1 MSRFED
7 LRGVL
12 EEQIAREQ
20 AALDFVARLERFV
33 TALEDVGFGVLVD
46 VRHLSG
52 AEMQVGL
59 QVICPAGLVGA
70 SSVALVEP
78 LARDEAAQQAAYLE
92 ELRRSGPAG
101 VDLEQTVAPVA
112 EPEPEPEPAPETK
125 PGFDPE
131 TKAPLG
137 GITADGDPQ
146 EDAQI
151 IEMRVQGKSLDYI
164 AKILRRSKTH
174 VHARVA
180 GPLADAIA
188 ERSPVPRNNL
198 PWSDDEDA
206 DLVARVVAGE
216 PVADIAQ
223 HLGRTKAALV
233 YRCKTALSARISAGK
248 ARRTKPSLPVSA
260 SPRVREAPAPEAPA
274 PQASV
279 APQPVADPLPEVTP
293 ASDAR
298 PPDARPTDARPL
310 RSPIAGMHGDD
321 VSVQQLR
328 AHFEW
333 LYGGAPDPDVV
344 GVDLDLVEGLCRGDG
359 AGAVAEEFDWSRDQV
374 LDRWCALRGGVPV
387 TLQLQT
393 RLLGLL
399 REMAQG
405 QEA

>member
-7 LRGVL
+7 LRGAL

-33 TALEDVGFGVLVD
+33 TALEDVGFGVIVD
-46 VRHLSG
+46 VRQLSG

-59 QVICPAGLVGA
+59 QVRCPAGLVA
-70 SSVALVEP
+70 LSSVALVEP
-78 LARDEAAQQAAYLE
+78 LAQEEAAVVAAWLQPQA
-92 ELRRSGPAG
+92 PAPEQG
-101 VDLEQTVAPVA
+101 DAPDLPDAQPEPEF
-112 EPEPEPEPAPETK
+112 EPEPE
-125 PGFDPE
+125 
-131 TKAPLG
+131 APLAG
-137 GITADGDPQ
+137 TAADGDPQ

-188 ERSPVPRNNL
+188 ARSPVPRNNL

-216 PVADIAQ
+216 AVADIAQ
-223 HLGRTKAALV
+223 RLGRTKAALV
-233 YRCKTALSARISAGK
+233 YRCKTKLSARISAGK

-293 ASDAR
+293 A
-298 PPDARPTDARPL
+298 PDARAL

-328 AHFEW
+328 AHLEW
-333 LYGGAPDPDVV
+333 LYSGAPDPDVV
-344 GVDLDLVEGLCRGDG
+344 GSDLELVEGLCRGDG

-399 REMAQG
+399 REMAQE
-405 QEA
+405 QAA